1 MLIYHGSQFIIEQP
15 MFGEGRL
22 NNDYGQGFYC
32 TEDFSL
38 ACEWSVDRNRD
49 GYVNSYELDDT
60 GLRILNLNDPEF
72 CLLEWLAV
80 LLTYR
85 EVELYYPL
93 QKEAKRYIL
102 ENFPVDISQYDLIKG
117 YRADDSYF
125 TFARDFLNGTI
136 SYRQL
141 YDAMHLGKL
150 GEQIVLKSRKAF
162 DAIEFCGSVK
172 VSAEEWYVRKQQRD
186 FVARKKYADMDIRKY
201 IKAGIYMIQIL
212 DEEMKK
218 DDLRL
223 R

>member
-1 MLIYHGSQFIIEQP
+1 MQIYHGSQFIVEQP
-15 MFGEGRL
+15 IFGKGRM
-22 NNDYGQGFYC
+22 NNDYGRGFYC
-32 TEDFSL
+32 TEDFAL
-38 ACEWSVDRNRD
+38 ACEWSVDRKRD
-49 GYVNSYELDDT
+49 GYVNCYELNDT
-60 GLRILNLNDPEF
+60 GLRILNLNDSEF

-85 EVELYYPL
+85 EVDLYYPL
-93 QKEAKRYIL
+93 QLEAKRYIL
-102 ENFPVDISQYDLIKG
+102 EKFPVDISQYDYIRG

-150 GEQIVLKSRKAF
+150 GEQIVLKSRRAF
-162 DAIEFCGSVK
+162 DAIAFCGSVK
-172 VSAEEWYVRKQQRD
+172 VSAEDWYVRKQQRD
-186 FVARKKYADMDIRKY
+186 LVARKKYADMDVRKY
-201 IKAGIYMIQIL
+201 IKDGIYIIQIL